1 MSLLHLT
8 ARQAWLRIVTAQ
20 LPVSHRFK
28 LTVSFQVVT
37 FNLHLFSCFALLIYI
52 LFYYFFI
59 VGFLREWEMK
69 CKVRSA
75 TRANLDRHT
84 GVNLAVEVNDTMKD
98 FGLKIVCLPVFY
110 NAANVNLTGQMINGT
125 KQRLTAFNIG
135 CATHSLNL
143 SIGDALKEG
152 VDQPFQ
158 EMVAA
163 ARRLIGSFKMSSLA
177 TNGLRAKVKEMLASE
192 HHGKGLIQDVSTRW
206 NSTFYVLEG
215 LSLLCRSVV
224 AVLSDQSLTK
234 PQEARVLVMPV
245 KSWKLAEEIVPV
257 LRKVKL
263 VTVLFTS
270 QSKTTSGVVVP
281 AISGLVQQ
289 LKTMMFQRAVIDGRW
304 RAATPPGQNFRDNL
318 VWPLT
323 DRPIGCY
330 R

>member
-1 MSLLHLT
+1 MT
-8 ARQAWLRIVTAQ
+8 
-20 LPVSHRFK
+20 
-28 LTVSFQVVT
+28 
-37 FNLHLFSCFALLIYI
+37 
-52 LFYYFFI
+52 
-59 VGFLREWEMK
+59 

-75 TRANLDRHT
+75 ARANLDRHT
-84 GVNLAVEVNDTMKD
+84 GVNLAVEVKDTMKD

-110 NAANVNLTGQMINGT
+110 SAANVNLTGQMINGT
-125 KQRLTAFNIG
+125 KQTAFNIG
-135 CATHSLNL
+135 CVTHSLNL

-163 ARRLIGSFKMSSLA
+163 ARRLIGHFKMSSLA

-192 HHGKGLIQDVSTRW
+192 HHGKGLIQDVSTW
-206 NSTFYVLEG
+206 WISTFYVLEG

-257 LRKVKL
+257 LRKVEL
-263 VTVLFTS
+263 ATVLFTS

-289 LKTMMFQRAVIDGRW
+289 LKAMMVQRAVIDCRR
-304 RAATPPGQNFRDNL
+304 RAATLPGQNFRDNL

-330 R
+330 Q